1 MKKLVIKNRT
11 SINKNESL
19 KGETIE
25 MKIERIVEN
34 KEPITDGAP
43 IIYTERKQGILPE
56 YNIRTDRFDLAIGA
70 MDYVSRSQ
78 IAKRDSG
85 GTIGAKNE
93 GNAETADNT
102 SDLPN

>member
-1 MKKLVIKNRT
+1 MKKLVIMNRT
-11 SINKNESL
+11 SIVKNDSL

-43 IIYTERKQGILPE
+43 IIYTERKQGVLPE
-56 YNIRTDRFDLAIGA
+56 YDIRTDRFDLAIGA

-78 IAKRDSG
+78 IAKRDST
-85 GTIGAKNE
+85 GTVGTSDKGSA
-93 GNAETADNT
+93 GTADNT